1 MREKIEYAFVRLFLW
16 LAKIAPTSF
25 IYMMMKALTLLVYH
39 VDKKRRHLTITNLAM
54 AFPEKT
60 PQEIVSLSKEVYSEL
75 SKTITEILL
84 MFTGKFDIDNAIKN
98 REEVKEKLQE
108 LAQNSPHGI
117 VFMTAHFS
125 NWELMAHF
133 IAKNGL
139 PMIVIGRK
147 GNNRLIESNITT
159 PFREKYGN
167 SAASKDKA
175 MLSMMKKLKAK
186 GNVGLL
192 IDQKSGG
199 SHSAKIDFFGKPA
212 ETTLSVASL
221 KLKLDPLIV
230 PVFVVRGSDGLYEL
244 VINAPIEYVA
254 DEIEDQQKK
263 LEAMTLQYNKVI
275 EDVVRQY
282 PSQWFWMHNRW
293 RL

>member
-25 IYMMMKALTLLVYH
+25 IYMMMKALTLLVYRL
-39 VDKKRRHLTITNLAM
+39 DKKRRHLTITNLAM

-60 PQEIVSLSKEVYSEL
+60 PQEIVILSKEVYREL

-254 DEIEDQQKK
+254 DEIEDQKKK

>member
-25 IYMMMKALTLLVYH
+25 IYMMMKALTLLVYRL
-39 VDKKRRHLTITNLAM
+39 DKKRRHLTITNLAM

-60 PQEIVSLSKEVYSEL
+60 PQEIVILSKEVYREL

-244 VINAPIEYVA
+244 VINAPVEYMA

-263 LEAMTLQYNKVI
+263 LEAMTLQYNKAI
-275 EDVVRQY
+275 EDVVRKY

>member
-1 MREKIEYAFVRLFLW
+1 MREKTEYAFVKLFLW

-25 IYMMMKALTLLVYH
+25 IYTMMKALTLLVYH
-39 VDKKRRHLTITNLAM
+39 LDKKRRRLTIINLTM

-60 PQEIVSLSKEVYSEL
+60 SQEIVVLSKEVYSEL

-84 MFTGKFDIDNAIKN
+84 MFTGTFDIDSAIKN
-98 REEVKEKLQE
+98 REEVREKLQE
-108 LAQNSPHGI
+108 LSQNSPRGI

-147 GNNRLIESNITT
+147 GNNRLIEEKITT

-175 MLSMMKKLKAK
+175 MLSMMKRLKAK

-230 PVFVVRGSDGLYEL
+230 PVFVVRDSDGLYEL
-244 VINAPIEYVA
+244 VINEPVEYVA

-263 LEAMTLQYNKVI
+263 LEAMTLKYNRAI
-275 EDVVRQY
+275 EDIVKKY
-282 PSQWFWMHNRW
+282 PAQWFWMHNRW

>member
-1 MREKIEYAFVRLFLW
+1 MREKIEYSLVKLFLW
-16 LAKIAPTSF
+16 LAKIAPKSF
-25 IYMMMKALTLLVYH
+25 IYATMKGITLLVYH
-39 VDKKRRHLTITNLAM
+39 LDKKRRNLTITNLTM

-60 PQEIVSLSKEVYSEL
+60 PKEIKSLSKEVYSDL

-84 MFTGKFDIDNAIKN
+84 MFTGKFDIENAIKN
-98 REEVKEKLQE
+98 RDEAKEKLQK
-108 LAQNSPHGI
+108 LAENSPHGI

-147 GNNRLIESNITT
+147 GNNRLIEVNITT

-175 MLSMMKKLKAK
+175 MLSMMKRLKAK

-192 IDQKSGG
+192 IDQKAGA

-230 PVFVVRGSDGLYEL
+230 PVFVARDSDGLYEL
-244 VINAPIEYVA
+244 VIHEPIEYVA
-254 DEIEDQQKK
+254 DEIEDQHEK
-263 LEAMTLQYNKVI
+263 LEAMTLKYNHAI
-275 EDVVRQY
+275 EDIVKKY

-293 RL
+293 RV